1 MSQLL
6 VALVSGGGTAVATG
20 MAAIVRAAYQRG
32 KAAGRSEVRL
42 ETLQQ
47 AQAQTGRTLEDISAR
62 LARLELNTP
71 SDRSRRSRKA

>member
-6 VALVSGGGTAVATG
+6 VALVSGGGTAVVTG
-20 MAAIVRAAYQRG
+20 MAAIVGAAYRRG

-47 AQAQTGRTLEDISAR
+47 AQAQTGRALEDISAR
-62 LARLELNTP
+62 LAQLEHNVPTG
-71 SDRSRRSRKA
+71 RSRTSRKA

>member
-6 VALVSGGGTAVATG
+6 VALVSGGGTAGVTG
-20 MAAIVRAAYQRG
+20 MAGIVRAAYRRG
-32 KAAGRSEVRL
+32 KAAGRSEVKF

-62 LARLELNTP
+62 LAQLEHNVPTG
-71 SDRSRRSRKA
+71 RSRRARKE